1 MTLYK
6 QLITWILAAF
16 ILLIIAVIAIQ
27 FTFTRQYLE
36 DQQRSEINN
45 TVNAMGLALSPY
57 LQDNDKVAVE
67 SVINALFDG
76 GYYQMVQVKML
87 STGESVIRQYPT
99 KITTVPSWFT
109 NLHLFKTFT
118 ESRILTSGWQQTA
131 EIVVIAHPGYAY
143 QQLWQAISNLFWGF
157 ITVFIFTALMI
168 SALLSYTL
176 KPLQAIKKKAEE
188 VAQNKFSTLLKTPTT
203 RDLIPLVNAMNKM
216 SAQVEKHFEQQAQE
230 ANRLRKQAYQD
241 PISGLANRDFFI
253 GQIKNW
259 LAESSTGGIAFFKV
273 NQIQS
278 FYENSGYQVGD
289 QAVCQLANNFKA
301 KFAESNF
308 TIARI
313 SQCEFALLAPEVTKD
328 ELLSLGEHA
337 LNSIIDLQPDPTAM
351 SPIDAQIGLVHNHG
365 EIDISTLL
373 TLADNALVQAS
384 LSPNKPIAL
393 LSESNRDEVL
403 GKQQWVQLV
412 IDSIRDDNL
421 VYRFQTVSDSQGNT
435 IHCEVF
441 TSIEID
447 NHRYSANQFL
457 SAIEHADEGETFD
470 KHVIDTIINKLNNN
484 QELPPIA
491 VNLTHSSVIKPT
503 FLRWLNSRLDANK
516 QLQQRI
522 QFEIPETIFVH
533 HPDSTALLC
542 DSLHQ
547 RGVAFGVDNYG
558 RYFSSPEYLSE
569 FRPHYVKIDFI
580 YTNEL
585 DSEHNRNVLASIS
598 RAAHNL
604 DITTIA
610 TRVETQQQLTK
621 LSEHFVNGFQGFI
634 FEQKGS

>member
-16 ILLIIAVIAIQ
+16 ILLIIAVIMIE

-45 TVNAMGLALSPY
+45 TINTMGLALSPY

-87 STGESVIRQYPT
+87 NTGESVIRQYPT

-118 ESRILTSGWQQTA
+118 ESRVLTSGWQQTA
-131 EIVVIAHPGYAY
+131 EVIVIAHPGYAY

-157 ITVFIFTALMI
+157 LTVFSFTAVMI

-176 KPLQAIKKKAEE
+176 KPLKAIKVKAEE
-188 VAQNKFSTLLKTPTT
+188 IAQNKFSTLLKTPKT

-216 SAQVEKHFEQQAQE
+216 SIQVEKHFEEQAKE

-241 PISGLANRDFFI
+241 PVSGLANRDFYI

-259 LAESSTGGIAFFKV
+259 LSESPTGGIAFFRV
-273 NQIQS
+273 NQITS
-278 FYENSGYQVGD
+278 LYEHSGYQSGD
-289 QAVCQLANNFKA
+289 QAVCQLANNLKA
-301 KFAESNF
+301 KFSEPSF

-313 SQCEFALLAPEVTKD
+313 SQCEFALLAPGVTSD
-328 ELLSLGEHA
+328 ELSSLGEHA
-337 LNSIIDLQPDPTAM
+337 LNSIVDLQADPMAM
-351 SPIDAQIGLVHNHG
+351 SPVNAQIGLVHNNG
-365 EIDISTLL
+365 DIDISTLL

-403 GKQQWVQLV
+403 GKQQWIQLV
-412 IDSIRDDNL
+412 VDAMRDDNL
-421 VYRFQTVSDSQGNT
+421 TYRFQAASDSQGNT
-435 IHCEVF
+435 IHTEVF
-441 TSIEID
+441 TAIEKEGQ
-447 NHRYSANQFL
+447 RYSANQFL
-457 SAIEHADEGETFD
+457 SALEHSDEGEAFD
-470 KHVIDTIINKLNNN
+470 KHVIDSMITKLNSD
-484 QELPPIA
+484 QSLPPITI
-491 VNLTHSSVIKPT
+491 NLSHSSLIKPT

-516 QLQQRI
+516 SLQHRI

-547 RGVAFGVDNYG
+547 RGVIFGVDNYG

-610 TRVETQQQLTK
+610 TRVETQEQLTK

-634 FEQKGS
+634 FENKAS